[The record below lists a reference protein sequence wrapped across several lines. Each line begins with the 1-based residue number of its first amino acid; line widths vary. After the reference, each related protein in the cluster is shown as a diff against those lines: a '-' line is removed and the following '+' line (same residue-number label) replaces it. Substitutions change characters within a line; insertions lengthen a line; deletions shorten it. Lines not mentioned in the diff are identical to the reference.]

1 MIDSMTTQ
9 PEGRYR
15 MKTIV
20 LLWLASLA
28 ASASAE
34 EKHEQEGPCKAVKEA
49 CEKAGF
55 VKGQA
60 KEGTG
65 LWVDCIEPIMKG
77 SAQPAE
83 AKKPLPKVSA
93 DLVNACKA
101 KHPDFGQGK
110 EAKK

>member
-1 MIDSMTTQ
+1 MKMT
-9 PEGRYR
+9 
-15 MKTIV
+15 V
-20 LLWLASLA
+20 LLSLA
-28 ASASAE
+28 IVAAIASAE
-34 EKHEQEGPCKAVKEA
+34 EKHEQEGPCKSIKEA

-83 AKKPLPKVSA
+83 AKKPLPKVRA
-93 DLVNACKA
+93 DLVSACNA
-101 KHPDFGQGK
+101 KHPGFGQGK